1 MFENE
6 YWRRLDQET
15 RNLFPL
21 FRYLVLQ
28 TETHA
33 FCLALAC
40 AALLGF
46 FPASVAFLTLLKYVL
61 HWDAAYNVLIETLKI
76 YFPTNQAFVIR
87 NMEAFAQGYW
97 RTRIQ
102 LLSLLW
108 VLLGSAGVFVP
119 LETGLNRLWRVREDR
134 PYWKNQLVGFTL
146 TVACSAL
153 ALFFVAISTGLHA
166 MIVYLPFDF
175 VRTAT
180 RFTVIRTT
188 ITCLFVVT
196 IFALYKFLPNKKIES
211 VQVVPAAIIA
221 GVMAEVVRVIFSQIL
236 PFLRL
241 TATQGPFSISVSF
254 LLLVYFETFVVL
266 GGAFLASSAERYPW
280 MGFLKTKRSDS
291 PPS

>member
-1 MFENE
+1 MFQSE
-6 YWRRLDQET
+6 YWQKLKQEI

-33 FCLALAC
+33 FCLAMAC

-46 FPASVAFLTLLKYVL
+46 FPACVAFLTFLKYVL
-61 HWDAAYNVLIETLKI
+61 KWDAAYTVLVDTLRI
-76 YFPTNQAFVIR
+76 YFPTSQTFVLR
-87 NMEAFAQGYW
+87 NMVRYSEDFG

-102 LLSLLW
+102 LLSLVW

-146 TVACSAL
+146 TVACSVL
-153 ALFFVAISTGLHA
+153 ALLFVAISTALHA
-166 MIVYLPFDF
+166 MITYLPFDF
-175 VRTAT
+175 IQRAT

-241 TATQGPFSISVSF
+241 PATQGPFSISVSF

-291 PPS
+291 PSS